1 MGHRRRGDKE
11 ADPVIL
17 CLCNMKGGV
26 GKTTLAVNLAGLLA
40 SRGSKVLLL
49 DADPNGSLVK
59 WRALS
64 EARAPDVVHYPEKT
78 LHRDMPKLARGYEH
92 VIVDTPPAHGPIVL
106 SSLVTSHAA
115 LIPMEPSP
123 LSYWPQRVMW
133 VLLKTARKH
142 NPGLKAFR
150 VLARK
155 IPGSKLGPEQWETQ
169 DGSALGHLLETS
181 IHNRAD
187 FVRAMGEGIGVF
199 DLAPGSRS
207 AEEISRLLD
216 EIDPDRYENMSL
228 LEKTRTESSAIQ
240 QAPRES
246 RKSPRKEQLMTA
258 DFVVQGRAHRGF
270 IRNISKAGAFIE
282 TSEAFAGGE
291 QITLTFEPRPGSPPL
306 RISGTICRVEP
317 AGIGVQFSKDPES

>member
-1 MGHRRRGDKE
+1 LGHRRRGDKE

-64 EARAPDVVHYPEKT
+64 EAPAPDVVHYPEKT

-133 VLLKTARKH
+133 LLLKTARKH

-181 IHNRAD
+181 
-187 FVRAMGEGIGVF
+187 
-199 DLAPGSRS
+199 PGSRS

-216 EIDPDRYENMSL
+216 EINPDRYENMSL

-240 QAPRES
+240 EAPRES

-317 AGIGVQFSKDPES
+317 TGIGVQFSKDPES

>member
-1 MGHRRRGDKE
+1 M
-11 ADPVIL
+11 IL

-64 EARAPDVVHYPEKT
+64 EAPAPDVVHYPEKT

-133 VLLKTARKH
+133 LLLKTARKH

-181 IHNRAD
+181 
-187 FVRAMGEGIGVF
+187 
-199 DLAPGSRS
+199 PGSRS

-216 EIDPDRYENMSL
+216 EINPDRYENMSL

-240 QAPRES
+240 EAPRES

-317 AGIGVQFSKDPES
+317 TGIGVQFSKDPES